1 MALFSKKP
9 AFNGRTPMSCEG
21 LEAAITEVV
30 KKMEPGCEGLVGVIV
45 MHQAAKLP
53 SDTNWTLR
61 GVRFGRADREKASK
75 AIAVVVEL
83 GQRDFYLSD
92 APSSDEA

>member
-1 MALFSKKP
+1 
-9 AFNGRTPMSCEG
+9 MSREG

-30 KKMEPGCEGLVGVIV
+30 KKMEPGCEGLIGVIV

-75 AIAVVVEL
+75 AIAVVVVVEL

>member
-9 AFNGRTPMSCEG
+9 AFNGRTLMSREG

-30 KKMEPGCEGLVGVIV
+30 KKQPECEGLVGVVV
-45 MHQAAKLP
+45 MHEAPKSP

-61 GVRFGRADREKASK
+61 GIRFGRADREKASK

-92 APSSDEA
+92 APLSEDA